1 MIANSL
7 ALEGIVSPL
16 ALLKNPM
23 ILIAIVGFGFVVG
36 MPYLL
41 ENSAFPASSTHPI
54 HISALSLCKSI
65 NPLPSH
71 PHKRQLLTTIL
82 FYQWTPKPEKN
93 SKSIKRI
100 AS

>member
-41 ENSAFPASSTHPI
+41 ENSAFLH
-54 HISALSLCKSI
+54 L
-65 NPLPSH
+65 
-71 PHKRQLLTTIL
+71 LLTL
-82 FYQWTPKPEKN
+82 FIFLRFRSAK
-93 SKSIKRI
+93 
-100 AS
+100 A